1 MMIFIFLALFG
12 NPETNEQ
19 YIQCNL
25 LNAKICE
32 IVFGIPA
39 SVQIAQGIIESGG
52 GQSYI
57 GKEANNHFGMKHY
70 SKDCSYITTESGT
83 KWKAF
88 STVFFG
94 YWVHAK
100 FLSEHYTS
108 GCHKSA
114 AYWANFKGYGGFA
127 YWKHIHK
134 IIKQQKLEKYDL
146 HRG

>member
-1 MMIFIFLALFG
+1 MIYIFLAFFG
-12 NPETNEQ
+12 TSNTHEQ

-32 IVFGIPA
+32 IVFGIPV
-39 SVQIAQGIIESGG
+39 SVQIAQGIIESGCG
-52 GQSYI
+52 KSHI
-57 GKEANNHFGMKHY
+57 GTFNNHFGMKHY
-70 SKDCSYITTESGT
+70 SKDCSYIVTESGT

-100 FLSEHYTS
+100 FLSEHYAS

-114 AYWANFKGYGGFA
+114 AYWANFKGYGDSG
-127 YWKHIHK
+127 YWKHIYK
-134 IIKQQKLEKYDL
+134 IIKQQNLERYDV
-146 HRG
+146 HRD